1 VFRRYLP
8 SAERDLPLPPLRLV
22 AAVIAY
28 FPEGWMAIDWQFGGV
43 VSVWVGSILFGL
55 KRATRPVPG

>member
-1 VFRRYLP
+1 M
-8 SAERDLPLPPLRLV
+8 PPLRLV

-28 FPEGWMAIDWQFGGV
+28 FPEGWTAIDWQFGGE